1 MWWDWRV
8 NQEPYYTEPFQRI
21 AKIGSRK
28 RTERRDTPLIFVCV
42 SENTVIETQ

>member
-8 NQEPYYTEPFQRI
+8 NQEPYYTEPFQRTV
-21 AKIGSRK
+21 KIGSRK

-42 SENTVIETQ
+42 NENTVIETQ